1 MSGKSIAAAVFAGLD
16 VVGFAYG
23 AAHSGSLA
31 LLTFC
36 GLVAVLGGL
45 LVLGLRIDRRN
56 SVASDIQAQTAGAF
70 DRDVLFG
77 RRDAWV
83 VPTRTGWQPHTLTG
97 QPELSAQP
105 APVVPVEVEEGA
117 A

>member
-1 MSGKSIAAAVFAGLD
+1 MSGKAIAGAVFAGLD

-31 LLTFC
+31 LLAFC
-36 GLVAVLGGL
+36 GFVGVLGGL

-70 DRDVLFG
+70 GRDVMFG
-77 RRDAWV
+77 REVAYV
-83 VPTRTGWQPHTLTG
+83 VPSGTGWVPFALSG

-105 APVVPVEVEEGA
+105 VPVPVEVEEGA